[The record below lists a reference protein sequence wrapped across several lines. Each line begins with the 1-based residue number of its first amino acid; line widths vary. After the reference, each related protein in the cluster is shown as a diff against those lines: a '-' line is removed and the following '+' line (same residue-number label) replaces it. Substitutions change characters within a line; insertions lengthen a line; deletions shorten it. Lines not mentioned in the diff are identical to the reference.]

1 MKNAMMILSMALVM
15 VACGQNETPV
25 NTEGN
30 DQVDENGQG
39 AQQDTLSGQKIQVAL
54 LLDTSSSMDGLIDQA
69 KMRLWNIVNTLT
81 TLRYSGQEPEIEIAL
96 YEYGND
102 RLSAKEDWVRLVV
115 PLTRDLD
122 EISEKLF
129 ALRTNGGTEYCG
141 SVINHAVKNLLWND
155 HENSLKLVYIAGNE
169 GFNQHGFNFKEAI
182 SGAIQQDIFVNTIYC
197 GDYESGVSEF
207 WRDGA
212 NLGKGKYFN
221 IDSDKA
227 IQFVATPYDD
237 SIAFYNRQLNDTYV
251 SYSFSG
257 HANKAKQEQ
266 QDQSNQAMSQG
277 AYIERSISKTKSS
290 AYDNSHWDLADK
302 YKKEPEAIKK
312 MKKEDLPAELKN
324 KSPEELEAHAKKLIF
339 EREKNQKAIQQL
351 SVQRQ
356 QFIETQQKSS
366 EKGGDDFGQAVEK
379 SIFELAK
386 RKGYD
391 VQN

>member
-1 MKNAMMILSMALVM
+1 MKNVLMIFSLAFGML
-15 VACGQNETPV
+15 ACGQVETPE
-25 NTEGN
+25 NAA
-30 DQVDENGQG
+30 DQNLNNEDNVQT
-39 AQQDTLSGQKIQVAL
+39 DTLFGQKIQVAL
-54 LLDTSSSMDGLIDQA
+54 LLDTSNSMDGLIDQA

-81 TLRYSGQEPEIEIAL
+81 TLRYNGQEPEIEIAL

-102 RLSAKEDWVRLVV
+102 RLSAQEDWVRLVV

-141 SVINHAVKNLLWND
+141 SVIHHAAKNLIWNN

-169 GFNQHGFNFKEAI
+169 EFNQHGFNYKEAVA
-182 SGAIQQDIFVNTIYC
+182 SAVAQDIFVNTIYC

-237 SIAFYNRQLNDTYV
+237 SIAYYNRNLNDTYV
-251 SYSFSG
+251 SFSISG
-257 HANKAKQEQ
+257 HANKTKQVQ
-266 QDQSNQAMSQG
+266 QDESNQAMSEG

-290 AYDNSHWDLADK
+290 AYENSHWDLADK
-302 YKKEPEAIKK
+302 YKKEPESLKN
-312 MKKEDLPAELKN
+312 MKKEDLPTELKN
-324 KSPEELEAHAKKLIF
+324 KSPEELEAHAKKLLAA
-339 EREKNQKAIQQL
+339 REKNQKAIQQL
-351 SVQRQ
+351 SVKRQ
-356 QFIETQQKSS
+356 QFLDAHQKN
-366 EKGGDDFGQAVEK
+366 KKKDGDDFGEAVEK
-379 SIFELAK
+379 SIYALAQI
-386 RKGYD
+386 KGYS
-391 VQN
+391 VAP

>member
-1 MKNAMMILSMALVM
+1 MMILSMALVM

-81 TLRYSGQEPEIEIAL
+81 TLRYNRQEPEIEIAL

-102 RLSAKEDWVRLVV
+102 RLSAKEDWVRLIV

-169 GFNQHGFNFKEAI
+169 EFNQHGFNFKEAI
-182 SGAIQQDIFVNTIYC
+182 SGATQQDIFVNTIYC

-212 NLGKGKYFN
+212 NLGQGKYFN

-237 SIAFYNRQLNDTYV
+237 SIAYYNRNLNDTYV
-251 SYSFSG
+251 SFSLSG
-257 HANKAKQEQ
+257 NANKAKQVQ
-266 QDQSNQAMSQG
+266 QDESNQAMSQG

-312 MKKEDLPAELKN
+312 MKKEDLPAALKD
-324 KSPEELEAHAKKLIF
+324 KSPEELEAHAKKLLAA
-339 EREKNQKAIQQL
+339 REKNQKAIQQL
-351 SVQRQ
+351 SLKRQ
-356 QFIETQQKSS
+356 QFIDAHQKN
-366 EKGGDDFGQAVEK
+366 KKKDGDDFGEAVEK
-379 SIFELAK
+379 SIYALAQI
-386 RKGYD
+386 KGYS
-391 VQN
+391 VAP

>member
-1 MKNAMMILSMALVM
+1 MILSMAFAL
-15 VACGQNETPV
+15 VACSQNETPV
-25 NTEGN
+25 PA
-30 DQVDENGQG
+30 DVNGQNDANG
-39 AQQDTLSGQKIQVAL
+39 QSAQQDTLSGQKIQVAL

-81 TLRYSGQEPEIEIAL
+81 TLRYNRQEPEIEIAL

-102 RLSAKEDWVRLVV
+102 RLSAKEDWVRLIV

-169 GFNQHGFNFKEAI
+169 EFNQHGFNFKEAI
-182 SGAIQQDIFVNTIYC
+182 SGATQQDIFVNTIYC

-212 NLGKGKYFN
+212 NLGQGKYFN

-237 SIAFYNRQLNDTYV
+237 SIAYYNRNLNDTYV
-251 SYSFSG
+251 SFSLSG
-257 HANKAKQEQ
+257 NANKAKQVQ
-266 QDQSNQAMSQG
+266 QDESNQAMSQG

-312 MKKEDLPAELKN
+312 MKKEDLPAALKD
-324 KSPEELEAHAKKLIF
+324 KSPEELEAHAKKLLAA
-339 EREKNQKAIQQL
+339 REKNQKAIQQL
-351 SVQRQ
+351 SLKRQ
-356 QFIETQQKSS
+356 QFIDAHQKN
-366 EKGGDDFGQAVEK
+366 KKKDGDDFGEAVEK
-379 SIFELAK
+379 SIYALAQI
-386 RKGYD
+386 KGYS
-391 VQN
+391 VAP

>member
-1 MKNAMMILSMALVM
+1 MKNVLMILSMAFAL
-15 VACGQNETPV
+15 VACSQNETPV
-25 NTEGN
+25 PA
-30 DQVDENGQG
+30 DVNGQNDANG
-39 AQQDTLSGQKIQVAL
+39 QSAQQDTLSGQKIQVAL

-81 TLRYSGQEPEIEIAL
+81 TLRYNRQEPEIEIAL

-102 RLSAKEDWVRLVV
+102 RLSAKEDWVRLIV

-169 GFNQHGFNFKEAI
+169 EFNQHGFNFKEAI
-182 SGAIQQDIFVNTIYC
+182 SGATQQDIFVNTIYC

-212 NLGKGKYFN
+212 NLGQGKYFN

-237 SIAFYNRQLNDTYV
+237 SIAYYNRNLNDTYV
-251 SYSFSG
+251 SFSLSG
-257 HANKAKQEQ
+257 NANKAKQVQ
-266 QDQSNQAMSQG
+266 QDESNQAMSQG

-312 MKKEDLPAELKN
+312 MKKEDLPAALKD
-324 KSPEELEAHAKKLIF
+324 KSPEELEAHAKKLLAA
-339 EREKNQKAIQQL
+339 REKNQKAIQQL
-351 SVQRQ
+351 SLKRQ
-356 QFIETQQKSS
+356 QFIDAHQKN
-366 EKGGDDFGQAVEK
+366 KKKDGDDFGEAVEK
-379 SIFELAK
+379 SIYALAQI
-386 RKGYD
+386 KGYS
-391 VQN
+391 VAP